1 VSGQGHN
8 VVPVKPLASRKARI
22 VGRNGWGK
30 PDIQGETMST
40 FEPKIVAFCC
50 EQSGLPAAEM
60 AKTLK
65 LKMPDNLELVPV
77 PCSGRIETLYLLKAL
92 ESGADGVVV
101 FACYEE
107 NCQYLQGNVR
117 LKSRVG
123 YAKQIM
129 TKIGLEG
136 ERLEIFHVA
145 TNSGVKFS
153 EFLMQKADQLRLLG
167 PNLGKIA

>member
-1 VSGQGHN
+1 
-8 VVPVKPLASRKARI
+8 
-22 VGRNGWGK
+22 
-30 PDIQGETMST
+30 MST

-65 LKMPDNLELVPV
+65 LKIPDNLELVPV

-107 NCQYLQGNVR
+107 NCRYLQGNVR
-117 LKSRVG
+117 LKGRVD

-129 TKIGLEG
+129 AKIGLEQ

>member
-1 VSGQGHN
+1 M
-8 VVPVKPLASRKARI
+8 ARADE
-22 VGRNGWGK
+22 RQ

-50 EQSGLPAAEM
+50 EQSGAPAAEM
-60 AKTLK
+60 AKILK

-107 NCQYLQGNVR
+107 NCRYLQGNIR
-117 LKSRVG
+117 LKGRVG

-129 TKIGLEG
+129 TKIGLEQ
-136 ERLEIFHVA
+136 ERLEIFHLA

-153 EFLMQKADQLRLLG
+153 EFLIQKADQLRQLG
-167 PNLGKIA
+167 PNLSKIS

>member
-1 VSGQGHN
+1 M
-8 VVPVKPLASRKARI
+8 
-22 VGRNGWGK
+22 GK
-30 PDIQGETMST
+30 TYEKQPDSQGETMSP

-50 EQSGLPAAEM
+50 EQSGVPAAEM

-65 LKMPDNLELVPV
+65 LRMPDRLELVPV

-101 FACYEE
+101 FACHEE
-107 NCQYLQGNVR
+107 NCRYLQGNIR

-129 TKIGLEG
+129 AKIGLEQ
-136 ERLEIFHVA
+136 ERLEIFPLA
-145 TNSGVKFS
+145 TNSGVKFA
-153 EFLMQKADQLRLLG
+153 EFLMQKVDQLGQLG
-167 PNLGKIA
+167 PNLGKRAEE

>member
-1 VSGQGHN
+1 MA
-8 VVPVKPLASRKARI
+8 P
-22 VGRNGWGK
+22 
-30 PDIQGETMST
+30 

-50 EQSGLPAAEM
+50 EQSGVLAAEM
-60 AKTLK
+60 AKSLK
-65 LKMPDNLELVPV
+65 SKMPDNLELVPV

-107 NCQYLQGNVR
+107 NCRYLQGNLR

-129 TKIGLEG
+129 TKIGLEP
-136 ERLEIFHVA
+136 ERLEIFHLA
-145 TNSGVKFS
+145 TNSGVKFA
-153 EFLMQKADQLRLLG
+153 EFLMQKVDQLGQLG
-167 PNLGKIA
+167 PNLGKNSGGVTTR

>member
-1 VSGQGHN
+1 MSGQGHN
-8 VVPVKPLASRKARI
+8 LVPVKPSASRKARI
-22 VGRNGWGK
+22 VGREGWEK
-30 PDIQGETMST
+30 PDIQGETMSI
-40 FEPKIVAFCC
+40 FDPKIVAFCC
-50 EQSGLPAAEM
+50 EQSGVPAAEM

-107 NCQYLQGNVR
+107 NCRYLHGNVR
-117 LKSRVG
+117 LKGRVG

-129 TKIGLEG
+129 AKIGLEG

-145 TNSGVKFS
+145 TNSGVKFT
-153 EFLMQKADQLRLLG
+153 EILMQKVDQLRQLG
-167 PNLGKIA
+167 PNPAK

>member
-1 VSGQGHN
+1 M
-8 VVPVKPLASRKARI
+8 
-22 VGRNGWGK
+22 GRADEK
-30 PDIQGETMST
+30 QPEIQGEPMSP

-50 EQSGLPAAEM
+50 EQSGVPAAEM

-65 LKMPDNLELVPV
+65 LKMPNHLELVPV

-92 ESGADGVVV
+92 EGGADGVVV
-101 FACYEE
+101 FACHEE
-107 NCQYLQGNVR
+107 NCRYLQGNMR

-129 TKIGLEG
+129 GKIGLQQ
-136 ERLEIFHVA
+136 ERLEIFHLA
-145 TNSGVKFS
+145 TNSGVKFA
-153 EFLMQKADQLRLLG
+153 EFLMQKADQLGQLG